1 MKVVDI
7 TVNGRVFQV
16 ACDDGQE
23 KHLIDLASQIDK
35 KVEDLASK
43 MGQVGDA
50 RLILMAGLLVAD
62 ELSESLEVIDELDN
76 KLNIV
81 KKEQEKNIEK
91 IYENAASRITNI
103 AALVEKA

>member
-1 MKVVDI
+1 
-7 TVNGRVFQV
+7 
-16 ACDDGQE
+16 
-23 KHLIDLASQIDK
+23 
-35 KVEDLASK
+35 
-43 MGQVGDA
+43 
-50 RLILMAGLLVAD
+50 
-62 ELSESLEVIDELDN
+62 ELDN